1 VLKAFLPNYR
11 WEKDVKPGDGAEEKN
26 DIFKVNI
33 MKRTYGFKFIT
44 AKRVNVKELC
54 YVNKNT
60 MQLESISKKLESVE
74 DLSLSFKLLSDH
86 STLLNT
92 LFQHTPSLA
101 SLTLSLDNEK
111 GLPTKITLISFIT
124 SLPGLPSL
132 PALTSLSL
140 NSP

>member
-1 VLKAFLPNYR
+1 
-11 WEKDVKPGDGAEEKN
+11 
-26 DIFKVNI
+26 

-44 AKRVNVKELC
+44 SKRVNVKELC
-54 YVNKNT
+54 YVKKNT
-60 MQLESISKKLESVE
+60 MQLELISKKLESVE
-74 DLSLSFKLLSDH
+74 DLTLTFKLLSDH

-111 GLPTKITLISFIT
+111 GLPTKTTLTSFIT

-132 PALTSLSL
+132 PALASLSL